1 MRITVLYF
9 ASLADKAQQ
18 GQQQLDLA
26 DNLSLFELYA
36 QLKQQHGFELD
47 TSKVRVAINDEFA
60 SWDDAI
66 NDGDTIAFIPPV
78 AGG

>member
-26 DNLSLFELYA
+26 DNLSLSELYT

-47 TSKVRVAINDEFA
+47 ISKVRVAINDEFA

>member
-1 MRITVLYF
+1 MKITVLFF

-26 DNLSLFELYA
+26 SDVSLDQLYSLL
-36 QLKQQHGFELD
+36 QQQHGFGLD
-47 TSKVRVAINDEFA
+47 TAKIRVAINDEFA
-60 SWDDAI
+60 SWEDAI

>member
-1 MRITVLYF
+1 MKITVLFF

-26 DNLSLFELYA
+26 SDVSLDQLYS
-36 QLKQQHGFELD
+36 QLQQQHGFELD
-47 TSKVRVAINDEFA
+47 TAKIRVAINDEFA
-60 SWDDAI
+60 SWEDAI

>member
-26 DNLSLFELYA
+26 DNISLSELYA
-36 QLKQQHGFELD
+36 QLKQQHGLALD
-47 TSKVRVAINDEFA
+47 TAKVRVAINDEFA